1 MSLFHLCSA
10 CVDEGLHIVDQQARM
25 VPCML
30 GSDGGSSK
38 HSPSTPTPGRDRCGL
53 GVATCRL
60 IDRCPQVMS
69 DLRDWPIGLDRAKD
83 LAPELRRIPTSQ
95 YHSPFKIEWHENQQL
110 ASGQPGAHQAPF
122 AEYALTMDLL
132 EDELLDALAAQ
143 RTIRPGYLA
152 LRDHHLPNLAS
163 VLDLTNRLCA
173 GGVPALCA
181 IARPADPYRGEADY
195 ALLVQERSGEVI
207 NTARRLSV
215 IPKGFHQPLTDARE
229 DAPIGV
235 TLPRKL
241 EDELF
246 GRGETFPT
254 TSDRRIAAPLHPTR
268 LSEPM
273 AWLSAVPGRMRT
285 ECTGF
290 GLNLVSGNYEFAS
303 LIVIEDDE
311 FWRRY
316 GGHVEA
322 NWEASGLRLYS
333 SRDPDLIE
341 ELATEE
347 NWTNEGLFAL
357 LQGLRRLSDLDG
369 GRVELPEIRTSDR

>member
-1 MSLFHLCSA
+1 MSLLNTSIVTRPQWLDLNCPLTPEHDRFSLVNGTTNGPA
-10 CVDEGLHIVDQQARM
+10 ADADGAVDRLAEAVALNVR
-25 VPCML
+25 L
-30 GSDGGSSK
+30 TN
-38 HSPSTPTPGRDRCGL
+38 TPL
-53 GVATCRL
+53 YRL
-60 IDRCPQVMS
+60 LNID
-69 DLRDWPIGLDRAKD
+69 IGPHGIAG
-83 LAPELRRIPTSQ
+83 TVS
-95 YHSPFKIEWHENQQL
+95 
-110 ASGQPGAHQAPF
+110 QAPF
-122 AEYALTMDLL
+122 IEYALTMDLL
-132 EDELLDALAAQ
+132 EDELLHALADQ
-143 RTIRPGYLA
+143 RSTRAGDLP

-215 IPKGFHQPLTDARE
+215 IPKGFHQPLTDARA

-235 TLPRKL
+235 TLRRKM

-246 GRGETFPT
+246 GRGEAGPT
-254 TSDRRIAAPLHPTR
+254 TSDRRIAAPLHPMR

-273 AWLSAVPGRMRT
+273 AWLSAAPGRMRT

-333 SRDPDLIE
+333 SRDSGLLD
-341 ELATEE
+341 ELVTEQA
-347 NWTNEGLFAL
+347 WTNEYLFAL
-357 LQGLRRLSDLDG
+357 FQGLRRLSNLDG
-369 GRVELPEIRTSDR
+369 GRGRVELPEIRTGYR